1 MSSLTNT
8 FRTLFG
14 YLSTLITRFTPLD
27 LSKRSLDGIFNF
39 FPISESIITSGQPTE
54 VQLRLVR
61 DAGYQNVINLAPHEA
76 ENALVDEAGT
86 LASLG
91 VEYTHIPVDFA
102 RPTEEDFGRFCEAM
116 ERIGAAPVLVH
127 CAANMRVSAFL
138 FRYRRD
144 VLGEDPEDLRKD
156 LNRIWEPFGVWKSFI
171 APRSDSSWTKAP
183 SNE

>member
-1 MSSLTNT
+1 MPSPVNT
-8 FRTLFG
+8 FRTVLG
-14 YLSTLITRFTPLD
+14 YLATLITRYTPLD
-27 LSKRSLDGIFNF
+27 LSRRSLDGIFNF

-102 RPTEEDFGRFCEAM
+102 KPTEEDFERFCEAM
-116 ERIGAAPVLVH
+116 ARIGSEPVLVH

-144 VLGEDPEDLRKD
+144 VLGEDSEQLRTD
-156 LNRIWEPFGVWKSFI
+156 LNQLWEPFGVWKSFI
-171 APRSDSSWTKAP
+171 APQSDA
-183 SNE
+183 